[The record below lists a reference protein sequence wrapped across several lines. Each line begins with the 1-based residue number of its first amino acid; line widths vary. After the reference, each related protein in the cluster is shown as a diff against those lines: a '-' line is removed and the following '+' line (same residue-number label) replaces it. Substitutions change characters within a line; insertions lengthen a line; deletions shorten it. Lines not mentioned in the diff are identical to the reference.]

1 MARQDQMTLKKAM
14 SGNYRSHALNSTR
27 RKFNLNLQKVTI
39 LENNK
44 KVTYLVSAKEKFNF
58 FKLLYKYKFI
68 IFNIP
73 NLNRRII
80 ILSFIKKKLYNYLL
94 EIYY

>member
-44 KVTYLVSAKEKFNF
+44 KVTYLVSAKTMRT
-58 FKLLYKYKFI
+58 L
-68 IFNIP
+68 
-73 NLNRRII
+73 R
-80 ILSFIKKKLYNYLL
+80 KKGK
-94 EIYY
+94 I